1 PLFDAVQKMHATT
14 TLNPYEREILYG
26 YPYVIGRHEGDS
38 IRGPLLTM
46 PVRVESAGDG
56 FTVHPADDVVRFNS
70 LPFPVDADTAAHSLA
85 VARVLEATPGFPLGA
100 RGLADFLQAIMREF
114 RVEKRDALLNGRL
127 VAPPQEPRTE
137 DGLWL
142 VDQAAIFVAPKTSY
156 FLWSDLGAIAQ
167 ADPSQTQDGA
177 LVPLLC
183 GAGAE

>member
-1 PLFDAVQKMHATT
+1 M
-14 TLNPYEREILYG
+14 
-26 YPYVIGRHEGDS
+26 
-38 IRGPLLTM
+38 
-46 PVRVESAGDG
+46 
-56 FTVHPADDVVRFNS
+56 
-70 LPFPVDADTAAHSLA
+70 
-85 VARVLEATPGFPLGA
+85 LEATPGFPLGA

-183 GAGAE
+183 GAGAEAQAEFTAGELDGKSVYFPFPSNRSQRRAALLVDDPTTRVIRVEGPPGTGKSLTIANLACHLATTGRRRCRWWTRSSANSLSRSCL